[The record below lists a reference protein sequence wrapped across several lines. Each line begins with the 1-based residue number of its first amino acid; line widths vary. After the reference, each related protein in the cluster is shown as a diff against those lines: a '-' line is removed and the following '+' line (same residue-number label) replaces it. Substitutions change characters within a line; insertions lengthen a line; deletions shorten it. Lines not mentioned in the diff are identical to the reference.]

1 MLPGLV
7 NGLGVAEIVG
17 PGEVLPSAIEPPR
30 RQQLLGPDQ
39 AQRLAQLGADQ
50 VLAALA
56 PVQREVGGFGSHPP
70 HQDGEQLGVL
80 VIRMGPDHQH
90 PLVVTEH
97 PKLLIQRYRTA
108 RGGRLELPQNR
119 RCEQYE
125 MEEERDQL
133 RELGDAQTCRSRV
146 RLEGKAEGGNEGRH
160 GKDVSG
166 SFPCAPAYGASPSG
180 VSRQARRKSGWR
192 TQR

>member
-1 MLPGLV
+1 MLAVAVPRRPAEDGHDDLGTKPPDHSDYILEDGVTRPMLPGLV
-7 NGLGVAEIVG
+7 NGLGEAEIVG
-17 PGEVLPSAIEPPR
+17 AGEVLASAIEPAR

-56 PVQREVGGFGSHPP
+56 PVQREVRGFGSSPP
-70 HQDGEQLGVL
+70 HQDGEQLGIL
-80 VIRMGPDHQH
+80 VIRMGSDHQH

-108 RGGRLELPQNR
+108 RGGRLELPQSR

-125 MEEERDQL
+125 MEEE
-133 RELGDAQTCRSRV
+133 
-146 RLEGKAEGGNEGRH
+146 
-160 GKDVSG
+160 
-166 SFPCAPAYGASPSG
+166 AS
-180 VSRQARRKSGWR
+180 
-192 TQR
+192 